1 MSNQAQKLST
11 SVIRKMIASAVA
23 NCKYLSFDP
32 ADLKTAQ
39 NPLSWKRHAKKRLT
53 KAMEDFNVSS
63 VQDFVESSD
72 DTQFLSSS
80 AGSSQI
86 TEKSIVRYFVVPDLT
101 LDCIVI
107 SDELDQNVLAYMWHQ
122 D

>member
-1 MSNQAQKLST
+1 MSNQTQKLST
-11 SVIRKMIASAVA
+11 SVIRKMIASAVT

-39 NPLSWKRHAKKRLT
+39 NPLSWKRDAKKRMA
-53 KAMEDFNVSS
+53 KAMEDFDVSS

-72 DTQFLSSS
+72 DTQFLSSN
-80 AGSSQI
+80 AGRQI